1 MRIHYLGMEKILSSI
16 WTYESYMVIKS
27 PPMVHNSRRTVENLM
42 ILSEHICRYWKRFGK
57 RCLFVFSLSLCIC
70 QPWCSI
76 DTLSSTYFVLIST
89 LFISCHWMTGGFSRK
104 SEQICAWVA
113 SWLGEFV
120 PEYFLFLFVIFSAH
134 FMWLSVWN
142 GEPIYVFHQF
152 LVRQYMGYHQQYNFT
167 FVFTMIYRIRG

>member
-1 MRIHYLGMEKILSSI
+1 MCIHYLGVENILSSI

-42 ILSEHICRYWKRFGK
+42 KLSEHICRYWKRFGK
-57 RCLFVFSLSLCIC
+57 RCLFIFSLSLCIC

-76 DTLSSTYFVLIST
+76 DILSSTYFVLIST

-113 SWLGEFV
+113 SWLGEIV
-120 PEYFLFLFVIFSAH
+120 PEYFLFIFVIFLLISCGYQSE
-134 FMWLSVWN
+134 MVS
-142 GEPIYVFHQF
+142 
-152 LVRQYMGYHQQYNFT
+152 QYMF
-167 FVFTMIYRIRG
+167 FISF

>member
-1 MRIHYLGMEKILSSI
+1 MCIHYLGVENILSSI

-104 SEQICAWVA
+104 PEQICAWVA
-113 SWLGEFV
+113 SWLGECAQVFS
-120 PEYFLFLFVIFSAH
+120 PFFLLFFCQFHVVISLK
-134 FMWLSVWN
+134 WLVN
-142 GEPIYVFHQF
+142 ICLLHQY
-152 LVRQYMGYHQQYNFT
+152 LVRLYHQGINNTTLHLFSLW
-167 FVFTMIYRIRG
+167 FIIE